1 MSRFELVAG
10 EKQGERSISLAR
22 AHTHKRRNELAL
34 HPAFPGCFVRPDN
47 DFVSIPDK
55 WELEQQ
61 WLFGELLQP
70 PFVRKLRVVKTE
82 LTKTLRISINE
93 CCNTKFLG
101 EPAKLAEG
109 CWTLQKI
116 DKMGFDSPLRKETKS
131 LACVRAFSDS
141 KDLYFQRIGWLR
153 DSIR

>member
-10 EKQGERSISLAR
+10 EKQGECSISLAR

-34 HPAFPGCFVRPDN
+34 HPAFPGCFVRADN
-47 DFVSIPDK
+47 DLVCIPDE

-61 WLFGELLQP
+61 WLFGKLLQP

-93 CCNTKFLG
+93 CRNTKFLG

-109 CWTLQKI
+109 RRTLQKI
-116 DKMGFDSPLRKETKS
+116 DKMGFDSPLRKEAKS
-131 LACVRAFSDS
+131 LARVRAFPDS
-141 KDLYFQRIGWLR
+141 KDLYFQRIGWL
-153 DSIR
+153 